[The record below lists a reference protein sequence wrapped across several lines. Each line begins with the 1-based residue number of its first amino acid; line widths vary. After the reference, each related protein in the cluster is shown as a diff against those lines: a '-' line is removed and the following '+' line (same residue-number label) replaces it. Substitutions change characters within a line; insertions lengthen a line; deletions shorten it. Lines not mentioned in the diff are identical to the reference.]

1 VVDSTSREEMTEDDL
16 FSSISDDNESFQLDE
31 NDIPSSKG
39 GKNGNKMLL
48 DVTNTSHMAEAMCPI
63 TVLLIKCQSK
73 LDIRG
78 GKK

>member
-1 VVDSTSREEMTEDDL
+1 MKM
-16 FSSISDDNESFQLDE
+16 IY
-31 NDIPSSKG
+31 PSLAKG
-39 GKNGNKMLL
+39 ERMVKMLL